1 MTRGNVQWRKAKF
14 QFSAADKEWLN
25 NDHAPKIA
33 IDIDVEAAL
42 QKLSEWKLNEPELYE
57 SIRNIISS
65 ARDSAPIERVCDF
78 IRKMHFK
85 KHRAPLTN
93 NQEMKLTMNHS
104 YNPAKRTITM
114 CTTAYR
120 NNYNFNKL
128 PNILVSVIDWTIVES
143 YDMPLFPLDYP
154 NYLCLSHVWTD
165 REKSNFT
172 SMHAGSVLFLQNDT
186 LCKLKW
192 VQKRAKSLGFKYIW
206 FDMLCINNSNIEIKT
221 KEIYKMHQHY
231 FRSAGALIIGDM
243 PVASV
248 NSIAGLNDI
257 MDKLFKDGNTATEVA
272 YYLRDIVAYISII
285 SWIKWFTRI
294 WTTQEYVLANE
305 VFISSQDSVVP
316 CKTAFKNLMNLS
328 QAAGFLHGQ
337 IFMHAFSR
345 SAFHV
350 INVSDDREHLYARD
364 VFSILEGREGSD
376 NGDYLYGILGLFPN
390 VRFNKIHRTFS
401 EALEDFYKQLLQN
414 KDVTWLML
422 DGQGIFPDLT
432 KLNKYFIK
440 FVSETNEAVFNSVKE
455 IKSECGICIQG
466 VMAAIVE
473 IVSQSVFSHPMG
485 TVENERIQIIMELE
499 QILGK
504 RWLEILTMS
513 MWPSITKE
521 EIEKHL
527 NIVKLWLNKP
537 RSTSKKDIDDWHLAR
552 NLCFNTFVNLGINC
566 NVPCRIVILKLT
578 NGNKTVRFM
587 ETAAI
592 PGDIVMHI
600 ATPSKTDLT
609 LGWILRNDKTTGHYK
624 RISTLTIEPQIS
636 TCKERGKWDTSQEI
650 EEAKKKEG
658 YIRQD
663 EMWFGP
669 EINFVLTKVIGTYP
683 EVYWYTPEDD
693 WNAILNKKRFLWL
706 NPTDASTLQK

>member
-1 MTRGNVQWRKAKF
+1 MFTNNKLIDRHGKEIMTRGNVQWRKAKF

-25 NDHAPKIA
+25 SDHAPKIA
-33 IDIDVEAAL
+33 IDVDVEAAL

-104 YNPAKRTITM
+104 HNPAKRTITM

-192 VQKRAKSLGFKYIW
+192 AQKRAKSLGFKYIW
-206 FDMLCINNSNIEIKT
+206 FDMLCINNANIEIKT
-221 KEIYKMHQHY
+221 KEIYKMHQYY

-257 MDKLFKDGNTATEVA
+257 MDKLFKDGNTA

-350 INVSDDREHLYARD
+350 INVSDD
-364 VFSILEGREGSD
+364 S
-376 NGDYLYGILGLFPN
+376 
-390 VRFNKIHRTFS
+390 
-401 EALEDFYKQLLQN
+401 
-414 KDVTWLML
+414 VT
-422 DGQGIFPDLT
+422 G
-432 KLNKYFIK
+432 
-440 FVSETNEAVFNSVKE
+440 
-455 IKSECGICIQG
+455 
-466 VMAAIVE
+466 
-473 IVSQSVFSHPMG
+473 
-485 TVENERIQIIMELE
+485 
-499 QILGK
+499 
-504 RWLEILTMS
+504 
-513 MWPSITKE
+513 
-521 EIEKHL
+521 
-527 NIVKLWLNKP
+527 
-537 RSTSKKDIDDWHLAR
+537 
-552 NLCFNTFVNLGINC
+552 
-566 NVPCRIVILKLT
+566 
-578 NGNKTVRFM
+578 
-587 ETAAI
+587 
-592 PGDIVMHI
+592 
-600 ATPSKTDLT
+600 
-609 LGWILRNDKTTGHYK
+609 
-624 RISTLTIEPQIS
+624 
-636 TCKERGKWDTSQEI
+636 
-650 EEAKKKEG
+650 
-658 YIRQD
+658 
-663 EMWFGP
+663 
-669 EINFVLTKVIGTYP
+669 
-683 EVYWYTPEDD
+683 
-693 WNAILNKKRFLWL
+693 
-706 NPTDASTLQK
+706 